1 MPMDI
6 RQRLENPRERVFLPE
21 ILSEVAK
28 TKSADEKVYLLR
40 AFANKT
46 PECFN
51 LMRDFVQCMFGE
63 VKFDLPDTPPPYKT
77 EFPDYNLAPMTMT
90 KAFKRVQ
97 YFVKGHPSYITTTL
111 KREQIYIQTLEGLF
125 KDDAELYLMIKDKK
139 LDSKKYKGIN
149 EALIRSAFA
158 GFLPP
163 KKQEPEKA

>member
-6 RQRLENPRERVFLPE
+6 RQRLENPRERVYLPE
-21 ILSEVAK
+21 LLSAVAK
-28 TKSADEKVYLLR
+28 EKNADEKIFLLR
-40 AFANKT
+40 AFANKS

-51 LMRDFVQCMFGE
+51 LMRDFVQLMWTD
-63 VKFDLPDTPPPYKT
+63 VKFDLPNTPPPYKT
-77 EFPDYNLAPMTMT
+77 EYPDYTLAPSTLT

-97 YFVKGHPSYITTTL
+97 YFVPGHPSYISTTL
-111 KREQIYIQTLEGLF
+111 KREQIYIQTLESLF

-139 LDSKKYKGIN
+139 LDQKKYKGIN

-163 KKQEPEKA
+163 KKPEPEKA